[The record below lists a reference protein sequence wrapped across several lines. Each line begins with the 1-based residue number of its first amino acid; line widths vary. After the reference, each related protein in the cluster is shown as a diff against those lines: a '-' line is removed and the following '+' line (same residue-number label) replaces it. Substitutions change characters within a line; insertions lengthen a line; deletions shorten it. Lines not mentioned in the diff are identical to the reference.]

1 MILINGFTSLGFS
14 VFEGCLYRFFFFFLI
29 GFCFCIFDYLLFL
42 LCYCFSFLFG
52 AHHFRDCRFLF
63 HIFKLSVF
71 EIKISKSLFFL
82 VLFFLSA
89 LCIIMSTFIGLGVS
103 FVFRLVYVH
112 WAPYSVSNLLCP
124 RINAFSFSFFK
135 FH

>member
-1 MILINGFTSLGFS
+1 MSM
-14 VFEGCLYRFFFFFLI
+14 VFFFFFWFLRLLVYLFIFLI
-29 GFCFCIFDYLLFL
+29 GFCFRIFNYLLFL
-42 LCYCFSFLFG
+42 LCRRFLFLFG

-63 HIFKLSVF
+63 HVFKLSVF
-71 EIKISKSLFFL
+71 EINISKSLFFL

-89 LCIIMSTFIGLGVS
+89 LFIIMSTFIGLGVS
-103 FVFRLVYVH
+103 FVFRLVYIH
-112 WAPYSVSNLLCP
+112 WAPYSVSNLPCP